1 MPYDSELLYSDAFT
15 AFQMRALGLNCYRYK
30 YEFALRILQ
39 KSFPT
44 SMVILSE
51 REF

>member
-30 YEFALRILQ
+30 CKFALRILQ
-39 KSFPT
+39 KF
-44 SMVILSE
+44 
-51 REF
+51 